1 MNDLNVIHLTSDG
14 TINYL
19 NPNVMEIFSNLN
31 LISATGELVKMNLLS
46 LAAMNSDLTKFLKIN
61 QVEEEQDVNI
71 ITEFSTEDLKQ
82 LVLFCHQGILP
93 KPLEILE
100 KSEEIPPIF
109 TAFDIDLKKLLFSQ
123 ENTTTTNSKYN
134 KNTAKIKKEKEIQN
148 LIKNEIL
155 EDFILDDIVQTL
167 METETKV
174 GKKRGRKK
182 KNSKNNSQIDHDDL
196 TENDYFDHL
205 MENDQEMSDHE
216 NNQPIAEEE
225 SVTKPKTRRGRKK
238 KYVSNSVIF
247 LKFILN
253 FYFFAVKSNCLFT
266 FLG

>member
-19 NPNVMEIFSNLN
+19 NPNVMEFFSNLN
-31 LISATGELVKMNLLS
+31 LISVTGELVKMNPLS
-46 LAAMNSDLTKFLKIN
+46 LAAMNSDLTKFLKIG
-61 QVEEEQDVNI
+61 QVEEEQDVNTIDQFNTI

-123 ENTTTTNSKYN
+123 ENTTTNSKYN

-182 KNSKNNSQIDHDDL
+182 KNSKNNSQIDQDDL

-216 NNQPIAEEE
+216 NDQPTAEEE
-225 SVTKPKTRRGRKK
+225 IVNKPKTRRGRKK
-238 KYVSNSVIF
+238 KYVSNTVIF
-247 LKFILN
+247 LKFILI
-253 FYFFAVKSNCLFT
+253 FYFFS
-266 FLG
+266 

>member
-19 NPNVMEIFSNLN
+19 NPNVIEIFSNLN
-31 LISATGELVKMNLLS
+31 LISATGELVKMNPLS

-61 QVEEEQDVNI
+61 QVEEEQDVNNIDQFNTI

-123 ENTTTTNSKYN
+123 ENTTTNSKYN

-205 MENDQEMSDHE
+205 MEENDQEVSDHE
-216 NNQPIAEEE
+216 NDQPTGEEE
-225 SVTKPKTRRGRKK
+225 IVTKPKTRRGRKK
-238 KYVSNSVIF
+238 KYVSNSVI
-247 LKFILN
+247 ILN
-253 FYFFAVKSNCLFT
+253 
-266 FLG
+266 

>member
-71 ITEFSTEDLKQ
+71 IDQFNTIITEFSTEDLKQ

-93 KPLEILE
+93 KSLEILE

-123 ENTTTTNSKYN
+123 ENTTTNSKYN

-216 NNQPIAEEE
+216 NEQPTAEEE
-225 SVTKPKTRRGRKK
+225 
-238 KYVSNSVIF
+238 
-247 LKFILN
+247 
-253 FYFFAVKSNCLFT
+253 
-266 FLG
+266 

>member
-31 LISATGELVKMNLLS
+31 LISATGELVKMNPLS

-61 QVEEEQDVNI
+61 QVEEEQDVNIIDQFNTI

-182 KNSKNNSQIDHDDL
+182 KNSKNDSQIDQDDL

-205 MENDQEMSDHE
+205 MEENDQEVSDHE
-216 NNQPIAEEE
+216 NEQPTAEEE

-247 LKFILN
+247 L
-253 FYFFAVKSNCLFT
+253 
-266 FLG
+266 

>member
-31 LISATGELVKMNLLS
+31 LISATGELVKMNPLS
-46 LAAMNSDLTKFLKIN
+46 LAAMHSDLTKFLKIN
-61 QVEEEQDVNI
+61 EEEDVNIDQFNTI

-82 LVLFCHQGILP
+82 LVQFCHQGILP
-93 KPLEILE
+93 QPLTILE
-100 KSEEIPPIF
+100 KSEPEEIPAIF
-109 TAFDIDLKKLLFSQ
+109 TAFDIDLKKLLFSK
-123 ENTTTTNSKYN
+123 ENSKFN
-134 KNTAKIKKEKEIQN
+134 NAAKIKKEKDLQ

-182 KNSKNNSQIDHDDL
+182 KNSKNNSQIDQDDL

-205 MENDQEMSDHE
+205 MEENDQEVSDHE
-216 NNQPIAEEE
+216 NEQPTAEEE
-225 SVTKPKTRRGRKK
+225 IVTKPKTRRGRKK

-247 LKFILN
+247 L
-253 FYFFAVKSNCLFT
+253 
-266 FLG
+266 

>member
-31 LISATGELVKMNLLS
+31 LISATGELVKMNPLS
-46 LAAMNSDLTKFLKIN
+46 LAAMHSDLTKFLKIN
-61 QVEEEQDVNI
+61 EEEDVNIDQFNTI

-82 LVLFCHQGILP
+82 LVQFCHQGILP
-93 KPLEILE
+93 QPLTILE
-100 KSEEIPPIF
+100 KSEPEEIPAIF
-109 TAFDIDLKKLLFSQ
+109 TAFDIDLKKLLFSK
-123 ENTTTTNSKYN
+123 ENSKFN
-134 KNTAKIKKEKEIQN
+134 NAAKIKKEKDLQ

-205 MENDQEMSDHE
+205 MEENDQEVSDHE
-216 NNQPIAEEE
+216 NEQPTAEEE
-225 SVTKPKTRRGRKK
+225 IVTKPKTRRGRKK

-247 LKFILN
+247 L
-253 FYFFAVKSNCLFT
+253 
-266 FLG
+266 

>member
-19 NPNVMEIFSNLN
+19 NPNVMQIFSNLN
-31 LISATGELVKMNLLS
+31 LISATGELVKMNPLT
-46 LAAMNSDLTKFLKIN
+46 LAAMNSDLTKFLKIS
-61 QVEEEQDVNI
+61 QVEEEQDVNIIDQFNTI

-123 ENTTTTNSKYN
+123 ENTTNSKYN

-182 KNSKNNSQIDHDDL
+182 KNSKTNSQIDHDDL

-205 MENDQEMSDHE
+205 MENDQEISDPE
-216 NNQPIAEEE
+216 NDQPTAEEE
-225 SVTKPKTRRGRKK
+225 IVTKPKTRRGRKK
-238 KYVSNSVIF
+238 KYVSNSVKF
-247 LKFILN
+247 LKFILI
-253 FYFFAVKSNCLFT
+253 FYFFT
-266 FLG
+266 

>member
-31 LISATGELVKMNLLS
+31 LISATGELVKMNPLT

-61 QVEEEQDVNI
+61 QVEEEQDVNTIDQFNTI

-82 LVLFCHQGILP
+82 LVQFCHQGILP

-123 ENTTTTNSKYN
+123 ENTTSTNSKYS

-205 MENDQEMSDHE
+205 MEENDQEVSDHE
-216 NNQPIAEEE
+216 NDQPTAEEE
-225 SVTKPKTRRGRKK
+225 IVNKPKTRRGRKK
-238 KYVSNSVIF
+238 KYVSNSVII
-247 LKFILN
+247 LDFILI
-253 FYFFAVKSNCLFT
+253 FYFFS
-266 FLG
+266 